1 MDKYLLAQSFSPSSQ
16 GEWRLRQGEVVSVQ
30 SDYTMTI
37 TIAGSST
44 EVTGVRSLSQPPPPG
59 AGVWIMTNGT
69 DLFGVGAIR
78 AADRALAP
86 RAYRTTD
93 QAINNASATPII
105 WEGEDSDPFGFVTAS
120 AQSIDVTVPGRYM
133 AVGQVDFASNG
144 TGVRSASI
152 ITSGSVVVGA
162 QRIGAYSGVAHVNV
176 TSVPFTVSASA
187 TVELWVEQNSSG
199 ALNVVASG
207 SVSPGLGVYYLG

>member
-1 MDKYLLAQSFSPSSQ
+1 MDKYLLAQAFSPSTQ
-16 GEWRLRQGEVVSVQ
+16 GEWILRQGEVVSVQ
-30 SDYTMTI
+30 SDYTMTV

-59 AGVWIMTNGT
+59 AGVWVMTNDT
-69 DLFGVGAIR
+69 DLFAIGAIR

-120 AQSIDVTVPGRYM
+120 AQSINVTVPGRYV

-152 ITSGSVVVGA
+152 ITGGSVVGA
-162 QRIGAYSGVAHVNV
+162 QRIGAFTGVAHLNV
-176 TSVPFTVSASA
+176 TSVPFTVSSTAA
-187 TVELWVEQNSSG
+187 VELWVEQNSS
-199 ALNVVASG
+199 ASLNVVASDNL
-207 SVSPGLGVYYLG
+207 SPGLGVYYLG

>member
-1 MDKYLLAQSFSPSSQ
+1 MDKYLLAQAFSPSSQ

-93 QAINNASATPII
+93 QTINNASATPII

-120 AQSIDVTVPGRYM
+120 AQSIDVTVPGRYL

-152 ITSGSVVVGA
+152 IVDSAVVGA
-162 QRIGAYSGVAHVNV
+162 QRIGAFSGVAHVNV

-187 TVELWVEQNSSG
+187 TVELWVEQNSTST
-199 ALNVVASG
+199 LNVVASG